1 MSNARSIVYVDGFNF
16 YYGMVRDTDWKWLDL
31 QRYFELIRPD
41 DEIERIRYFTSEAGG
56 PARDRQAVYLQAL
69 GTLPKVTVHLGRFKR
84 KTFTCGV
91 ADCAFAGSRQYRG
104 REEKETDV
112 ALGVTLVDDA
122 YQDRADR
129 FVIVS
134 GDSDL
139 VPAIRLVQ
147 ERFPEKRV
155 VVYIPA
161 TRGSVRAAATEMRR
175 IADRHRTLPPE
186 PLRRAQLPAT
196 IAADAGVI
204 RKPASW

>member
-16 YYGMVRDTDWKWLDL
+16 YYGMVRNTDWKWLDL
-31 QRYFELIRPD
+31 QRYFELIRQD
-41 DEIERIRYFTSEAGG
+41 DQIEQIRYFTSEAGG
-56 PARDRQAVYLQAL
+56 AAYDRQSVYLRAL
-69 GTLPKVTVHLGRFKR
+69 ASLPKVTVHLGRFKR

-91 ADCAFAGSRQYRG
+91 TDCVFAGSRQYQG

-147 ERFPEKRV
+147 ERFSEKRV
-155 VVYIPA
+155 VVYVPA
-161 TRGSVRAAATEMRR
+161 VRGSVRAAATEMRR

-186 PLRRAQLPAT
+186 PLRRAQLPPT
-196 IAADAGVI
+196 INTGTGVI